1 MAEEEREVFFR
12 FMVHSGEISK
22 NIYSCRPILKT
33 LSLLSRI
40 LKTLDLNRKPD
51 NNRQCSSLDSVTLTS
66 KVSRRERPLVI
77 ESHTEEEKES
87 VPQSKRLRW
96 DAEDSR
102 KKSLFKGV
110 YNPQRVKCV
119 NLRVKRS
126 EIFCLRILAPNQ
138 LDLTFLLVTE
148 KQ

>member
-1 MAEEEREVFFR
+1 MPAYSRIEEVCEEAGLSEKLKAPDVRDCFSTYFTEEMAEEEREVFFR

-102 KKSLFKGV
+102 KKSLFQGV
-110 YNPQRVKCV
+110 A
-119 NLRVKRS
+119 
-126 EIFCLRILAPNQ
+126 I
-138 LDLTFLLVTE
+138 
-148 KQ
+148 